1 MEYVIR
7 RNSINTVNSLISMI
21 TTAGIMV
28 PTTWNRISEYL
39 EGLEARYPGDAEII
53 NLRNQLNNI

>member
-1 MEYVIR
+1 MEFVIR
-7 RNSINTVNSLISMI
+7 RNGINTVNSLINMI
-21 TTAGIMV
+21 INAGSFV

-53 NLRNQLNNI
+53 SLRNQLNNI